1 MDLDPEAAAFL
12 ERIARRRT
20 PPMSAL
26 AVCEARAMYRRQS
39 RHFGGPAVEMAS
51 VADIPAT
58 GPAGPIPLRLYRPW
72 APGDAPAPALV
83 YLHGGGWVLG
93 DLESHDKVCR
103 QIAARAGVAVV
114 AVDYRL
120 APEHPAPAAA
130 EDAVAALR
138 WIAAEAG
145 RLGLDPARL
154 AVGGDSAGGSLA
166 AVAAIAARDAG
177 LALRGQVLIYPSTDN
192 RLDPDLYPSRRRN
205 AAVPPLTWEMVR
217 YFHARHMPD
226 PSLALDW
233 RTSPILVPDAAGLA
247 PALLVGGARDVLHDE
262 GEAYADRLAA
272 AGVAVERRTYP
283 GMVHGFIELGGVIA
297 AAADALDLIAG
308 WLRRRL

>member
-1 MDLDPEAAAFL
+1 
-12 ERIARRRT
+12 
-20 PPMSAL
+20 MSEL
-26 AVCEARAMYRRQS
+26 PVSEARAMYRRQS
-39 RHFGGPAVEMAS
+39 RHFGGSTVEMEA
-51 VADIPAT
+51 VADLAAA
-58 GPAGPIPLRLYRPW
+58 GPGGPIPLRLYRPQ
-72 APGDAPAPALV
+72 GLGQELGQRPAPALV

-130 EDAVAALR
+130 EDAIAAFG
-138 WIAAEAG
+138 WIADSAAA
-145 RLGLDPARL
+145 LGLDPARL

-166 AVAAIAARDAG
+166 AVVAIAARDAG
-177 LALRGQVLIYPSTDN
+177 LPLRGQVLIYPSTDN

-226 PSLALDW
+226 PALALDW
-233 RTSPILVPDAAGLA
+233 RASPILVPDASRLA
-247 PALLVGGARDVLHDE
+247 PALLIGGARDVLHDE
-262 GEAYADRLAA
+262 GEAYADRLATS
-272 AGVAVERRTYP
+272 GVPVERKTFP

-297 AAADALDLIAG
+297 AAADALDLIAD

>member
-26 AVCEARAMYRRQS
+26 PVSEARAMYRRQS
-39 RHFGGPAVEMAS
+39 RHFGGPTVEMAS
-51 VADIPAT
+51 VADMAAP
-58 GPAGPIPLRLYRPW
+58 GPAGPIPLRLYRPQGLG
-72 APGDAPAPALV
+72 PAPAAALV
-83 YLHGGGWVLG
+83 YLHGGGWVMG

-103 QIAARAGVAVV
+103 QIAARSGVAVM

-130 EDAVAALR
+130 EDAVAAFQ
-138 WIAAEAG
+138 WVAECAET
-145 RLGLDPARL
+145 LGLDPARL

-166 AVAAIAARDAG
+166 AVTAIAARDDG
-177 LALRGQVLIYPSTDN
+177 LPLRGQVLIYPSTDN
-192 RLDPDLYPSRRRN
+192 RLEPDLYPSRGRN
-205 AAVPPLTWEMVR
+205 AAVPPLTWDMVR

-226 PSLALDW
+226 PALALDW

-247 PALLVGGARDVLHDE
+247 PALLIGGARDVLHDE

-272 AGVAVERRTYP
+272 AGVPVERKTYP
-283 GMVHGFIELGGVIA
+283 GMVHGFVELGGVIA
-297 AAADALDLIAG
+297 AAADALERIAD